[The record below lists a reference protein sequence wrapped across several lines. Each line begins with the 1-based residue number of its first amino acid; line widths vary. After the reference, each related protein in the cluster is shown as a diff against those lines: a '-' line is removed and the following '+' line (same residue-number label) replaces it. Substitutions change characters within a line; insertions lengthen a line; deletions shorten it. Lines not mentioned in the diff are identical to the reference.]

1 MKISFLLVLFIL
13 LNATINSQDL
23 LEQKEIELNEKLL
36 QLRAAKTDEEMNRL
50 NLTFKSEMASFL
62 KIEGVF
68 KYQFKHSFEVS
79 AHTPISVLQLTVTVI

>member
-50 NLTFKSEMASFL
+50 NLTFKSEMASL
-62 KIEGVF
+62 NLI
-68 KYQFKHSFEVS
+68 
-79 AHTPISVLQLTVTVI
+79 

>member
-13 LNATINSQDL
+13 LNTTINSQDL

-50 NLTFKSEMASFL
+50 NLLFKSEMATFL
-62 KIEGVF
+62 KIQGVLF
-68 KYQFKHSFEVS
+68 PCE
-79 AHTPISVLQLTVTVI
+79 

>member
-1 MKISFLLVLFIL
+1 MKISFLLVLFII

-68 KYQFKHSFEVS
+68 KYQF
-79 AHTPISVLQLTVTVI
+79 